1 MSEGYMNRIN
11 ALRDN
16 YLSHR
21 VEMDILDSYYV
32 TEAFKAT
39 EGQPWQIQKATAMKN
54 VYEKKP
60 IYIQDNELLVGGVA
74 FKPRAGI
81 LNPDSACSVIEKEL
95 DTISTRKYDPFY
107 LSEENKKLF
116 MEEVAPY
123 WRGKCVLDRWDAM
136 MPDDVRT
143 MRDGGML
150 YVDKKFVRGY
160 GENTPGWR
168 TLLKKGIG
176 GIKKEAEQKLAEL
189 DDADGEDVL
198 KKITFY
204 KSLIITA
211 EGIIALANRHADL
224 AEQMAQEETDENRKA
239 ELLRIAEINRRV
251 PENPPRNY
259 YEALQSMLTYEYCL
273 FMEQNA
279 SSYNLGRMDQY
290 LIDYYN
296 KDIEEGRM
304 TKDEAQELLDCF
316 WIKIAEMGLFQDG
329 ESAAFSA
336 GYNMTVQV
344 TAGGIDKNGGDAV
357 NDLSY
362 MTIQATMDA
371 ALKEPNMTVRYNIAK
386 NPDSFLRKAAECI
399 RMGRTMPAVY
409 DDDEGIKMLL
419 NKGVPLS
426 QAWDWTPCGCVETNL
441 EGRLKSY
448 TDIGEISMG
457 GVIDMV
463 MNNGRSRKT
472 GEVVSIQT
480 GDPRTFKTFDD
491 FMTAVKKQIDYFVHT
506 MATMN
511 SYLDYLSEKYRPV
524 AALSLTYPNCMVTGK
539 DYANGGATFNVGNGI
554 NIIGQADIINSVAA
568 VKSLVFDE
576 QKLTMSEL
584 CEALDHNF
592 DGYDKVQDLCMSA
605 PKYGND
611 DSYVDTFASKI
622 YTYLV
627 DQIETYDSPFGHLTA
642 GMLPVSGNVPIGKSV
657 GALPSGRKAWLPLA
671 DGIGATGGTDVKG
684 ATALLKS
691 VSNLPHARFTQG
703 TQMNLKLDP
712 KMLEGDQGLNNMMV
726 MLKTQCTLGIYHTQ
740 YNIVNREILEDA
752 QIHPKDHRDLLV
764 RVAGYTA
771 FFVELGKDIQDD
783 IIQRTEIDQFN

>member
-1 MSEGYMNRIN
+1 MTKQYMERIN
-11 ALRDN
+11 ALRGN
-16 YLSHR
+16 YMSHR
-21 VEMDILDSYYV
+21 VEMDILDAYYA
-32 TEAFKAT
+32 TQGFKAT
-39 EGQPWQIQKATAMKN
+39 EGQPWQIQKATAMKTI
-54 VYEKKP
+54 YENKP
-60 IYIQDNELLVGGVA
+60 IYIQDNELLVGGVG

-81 LNPDSACSVIEKEL
+81 LNPDSACSVIENEL

-123 WRGKCVLDRWDAM
+123 WRGKSMIDRWEAM
-136 MPDDVRT
+136 MPQDVRT

-168 TLLKKGIG
+168 TLLEKGIG
-176 GIKKEAEQKLAEL
+176 GIKKEAEEKLAAL
-189 DDADGEDVL
+189 DDANGEEEL
-198 KKITFY
+198 KKILFY

-211 EGIIALANRHADL
+211 EGIINLARRHADL
-224 AEQMAQEETDENRKA
+224 AEEMAQEEEDPVRKE
-239 ELLRIAEINRRV
+239 ELLKIAEVNRHV
-251 PENPPRNY
+251 PENPPRNF
-259 YEALQSMLTYEYCL
+259 YEALQSMLTYEYCI

-290 LIDYYN
+290 LIDYYER
-296 KDIEEGRM
+296 DLADGVL
-304 TKDEAQELLDCF
+304 TQDGAQELLDCF

-344 TAGGIDKNGGDAV
+344 CAGGIDQYGNDAV

-362 MTIQATMDA
+362 MIIQATMDT

-399 RMGRTMPAVY
+399 RMGRTMPAIY
-409 DDDEGIKMLL
+409 DDESGIKMLL

-457 GVIDMV
+457 GIVDMV
-463 MNNGRSRKT
+463 MNNGKSRKD
-472 GEVVSIQT
+472 GSQVSIQT
-480 GDPRTFKTFDD
+480 GEARDFKTFDE
-491 FMTAVKKQIDYFVHT
+491 FMEAVKKQIDYFVHT

-511 SYLDYLSEKYRPV
+511 SYLDYLSQKFRPV
-524 AALSLTYPNCMVTGK
+524 PALSLTYPNCMETGI
-539 DYANGGATFNVGNGI
+539 DYANGGAEFNVGNGI
-554 NIIGQADIINSVAA
+554 NLIGQADIINSVAA
-568 VKSLVFDE
+568 VKHLVFDE
-576 QKLTMSEL
+576 KSLTMDEL
-584 CEALDHNF
+584 CQALDANF
-592 DGYDKVQDLCMSA
+592 EGYEEVHKLCMEA

-611 DSYVDTFASKI
+611 DPKADFCVGEI
-622 YTYLV
+622 YNYIV
-627 DQIETYDSPFGHLTA
+627 DQIESYDSPFGQLTA
-642 GMLPVSGNVPIGKSV
+642 GMLPVSGNVPIGQSV
-657 GALPSGRKAWLPLA
+657 GALPSGRRAWEPLA
-671 DGIGATGGTDVKG
+671 DGIGATGGTDVNG

-691 VSNLPHARFTQG
+691 ISHLPHTRFTQG
-703 TQMNLKLDP
+703 TQMNLKIDP
-712 KMLEGDQGLNNMMV
+712 KVLEGERGLNNMMV

-740 YNIVNREILEDA
+740 YNIIDHEVLLDA
-752 QIHPKDHRDLLV
+752 QENPQDHKDLLV

-783 IIQRTEIDQFN
+783 IIHRTEIDSLS

>member
-1 MSEGYMNRIN
+1 MAKEYMNRIN
-11 ALRDN
+11 KLREN
-16 YLSHR
+16 YFSHR
-21 VEMDILDSYYV
+21 IEMDILDAYYV
-32 TEAFKAT
+32 TQGFKAT
-39 EGQPWQIQKATAMKN
+39 EGQPWAIQKATAMKT
-54 VYEKKP
+54 VYENKP

-95 DTISTRKYDPFY
+95 DTISTRTYDPFY

-123 WRGKCVLDRWDAM
+123 WRGKCVLDRWNAM

-168 TLLKKGIG
+168 TLLAKGVG
-176 GIKKEAEQKLAEL
+176 GIKKEAEEKLASL
-189 DDADGEDVL
+189 DAAGGEDVL
-198 KKITFY
+198 KQMILY

-211 EGIIALANRHADL
+211 EGIIAYANRHANL
-224 AEQMAQEETDENRKA
+224 AEQMAAEEKDPVRKA
-239 ELLRIAEINRRV
+239 ELLKIAEVNRWV
-251 PENPPRNY
+251 PEHPARTF
-259 YEALQSMLTYEYCL
+259 YEGLQSMLTYEYCI

-290 LIDYYN
+290 LIDLYRQ
-296 KDIEEGRM
+296 DVAAGILTE
-304 TKDEAQELLDCF
+304 DSAQELMDCF

-344 TAGGIDKNGGDAV
+344 CAGGITKYGDDAV
-357 NDLSY
+357 NELSY
-362 MTIQATMDA
+362 MTIQATMDTA
-371 ALKEPNMTVRYNIAK
+371 TKEPNMTVRYSISK

-399 RMGRTMPAVY
+399 RMGRTMPAIY
-409 DDDEGIKMLL
+409 HDDAGIKMLL
-419 NKGVPLS
+419 NKGIPLS

-457 GVIDMV
+457 GVVDMV

-472 GEVVSIQT
+472 GELVSIET
-480 GDPRTFKTFDD
+480 GDPRSFETFDQ
-491 FMTAVKKQIDYFVHT
+491 FMDAIKKQIKYFVHT

-511 SYLDYLSEKYRPV
+511 SYLDYLSENYRPV
-524 AALSLTYPNCMVTGK
+524 PALSLTYPNCMVTGK
-539 DYANGGATFNVGNGI
+539 DYANGGAEFNVGNGI
-554 NIIGQADIINSVAA
+554 NIIGQADIINSIAD
-568 VKSLVFDE
+568 VKYLVYDE
-576 QKLTMSEL
+576 KKITMDEL
-584 CEALDHNF
+584 CKALDANF
-592 DGYDKVQDLCMSA
+592 EGYEDIQQMCWNA

-611 DSYVDTFASKI
+611 DPRADFCAGEI
-622 YTYLV
+622 YNFLV
-627 DQIETYDSPFGHLTA
+627 DEIEQYDSPFGKLTA

-657 GALPSGRKAWLPLA
+657 GALPSGRYAWAPLA
-671 DGIGATGGTDVKG
+671 DGIGATGGTDVNG

-691 VSNLPHARFTQG
+691 ISHLPHARFTQG
-703 TQMNLKLDP
+703 TQMNLKIDP
-712 KMLEGDQGLNNMMV
+712 KLLAGEQGLKNMMI
-726 MLKTQCTLGIYHTQ
+726 MLKTQCSLDIYHTQ
-740 YNIVNREILEDA
+740 YNIVDPEVLTDA
-752 QIHPKDHRDLLV
+752 QIHPENHKDLLV

-783 IIQRTEIDQFN
+783 IIQRTEIEKWA